1 MAESNQRSYRYP
13 APRSAQT
20 PPAQA
25 EDPLAELARLIG
37 QSIPMNDRDA
47 RAAAPATSRR
57 MRDANEAAED
67 GYAAPEALV
76 HQRREEP
83 RLASDSPLDQGG
95 YDQRPYS
102 QRGYEQDF
110 EPRYVS
116 TDEDQYESS
125 LRAGHA
131 HPAAHPA
138 AYPARSPRHESPASS
153 HEIADEAY
161 DLPHE
166 GMTRSEFERGET
178 ADRLRDEAS
187 LDVRSSNPHDDGYR
201 YDRYEDEEQAASD
214 DHPYTD
220 EYEEDRTTGRRGGF
234 IFVAAVFALALL
246 GTAGAF
252 GYRAIFSGSM
262 LPSLPPIIKAEGGP
276 NKIMPNDTASQRGI
290 VRQADGPSAGSGERL
305 VSREEQP
312 VDVPAPPVTTAPRS
326 VSTVPILPDQPPP
339 PGLGSATAFPSSPA
353 PSAPPARVDTA
364 SAQPIAPTANLASG
378 NAVAASPWPAAPA
391 TSSAA
396 PGPKKIR
403 TVSIRTDQANG
414 GDTATIPP
422 PGQGVPLRPSSSSV
436 KPAGTDATAPLS
448 IVPSTGDGA
457 SAAAAPRSVPA
468 RPAPL
473 NKPPANEAASA
484 PVTGGG
490 YAVQI
495 SSQRSEA
502 EAQSSFR
509 DLQAKYPSVLGGR
522 QPMVRRADLGE
533 KGVYYRAMVGPFA
546 SADQAT
552 ELCSNLKAAGGSCIV
567 QKN

>member
-1 MAESNQRSYRYP
+1 
-13 APRSAQT
+13 
-20 PPAQA
+20 
-25 EDPLAELARLIG
+25 
-37 QSIPMNDRDA
+37 
-47 RAAAPATSRR
+47 
-57 MRDANEAAED
+57 
-67 GYAAPEALV
+67 
-76 HQRREEP
+76 
-83 RLASDSPLDQGG
+83 
-95 YDQRPYS
+95 
-102 QRGYEQDF
+102 
-110 EPRYVS
+110 
-116 TDEDQYESS
+116 
-125 LRAGHA
+125 
-131 HPAAHPA
+131 
-138 AYPARSPRHESPASS
+138 
-153 HEIADEAY
+153 
-161 DLPHE
+161 
-166 GMTRSEFERGET
+166 MTRSELERGET
-178 ADRLRDEAS
+178 ADRLRDEAR
-187 LDVRSSNPHDDGYR
+187 LDGRSSNLHDDRYR
-201 YDRYEDEEQAASD
+201 YDRYEDEERAASD

-252 GYRAIFSGSM
+252 AYRAIFSGSM
-262 LPSLPPIIKAEGGP
+262 LPSLPPIIKADGGP
-276 NKIMPNDTASQRGI
+276 NKIMPNDAASRGV
-290 VRQADGPSAGSGERL
+290 VRQADATGAGSAERL

-312 VDVPAPPVTTAPRS
+312 VDVPAPAVTTAPRS

-339 PGLGSATAFPSSPA
+339 AGLGSAAAFPSSPA
-353 PSAPPARVDTA
+353 QPVPQARIDSA
-364 SAQPIAPTANLASG
+364 SAQPIAPVANSASG
-378 NAVAASPWPAAPA
+378 NSVAASPWPTAPA
-391 TSSAA
+391 ASPAA

-422 PGQGVPLRPSSSSV
+422 PGQAVPLRPSSSSV

-448 IVPSTGDGA
+448 IVPSTSDGA
-457 SAAAAPRSVPA
+457 SASAATAPSRSVPA
-468 RPAPL
+468 RTAPL
-473 NKPPANEAASA
+473 NKPPANEAAPA